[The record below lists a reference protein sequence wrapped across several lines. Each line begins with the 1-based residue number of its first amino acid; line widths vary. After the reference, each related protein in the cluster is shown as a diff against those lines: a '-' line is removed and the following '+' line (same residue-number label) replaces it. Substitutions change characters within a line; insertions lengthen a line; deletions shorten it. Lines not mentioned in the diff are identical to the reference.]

1 MPDEDFIGW
10 DPRIDINQV
19 KLRTLT
25 LGDEQIHEYGFWE
38 SDVEKLKRMI
48 GILKDETVTRQI
60 DQIKQKQLERKQI
73 ESDIADKLADQGYT
87 VRGVEVRDSNAGDV
101 TVNVT
106 KRDEE

>member
-1 MPDEDFIGW
+1 
-10 DPRIDINQV
+10 
-19 KLRTLT
+19 
-25 LGDEQIHEYGFWE
+25 
-38 SDVEKLKRMI
+38 MI